1 MFTSRFSTT
10 NGVAGPRIA
19 VALTL
24 AAAMATLGVVAAASP
39 AQAAPSKNG
48 EFTLTCDN
56 GQTYTAVSP
65 PGNGNF
71 TPALAT
77 DGTRFVPVA
86 FGESTYEFT
95 EDGVVIDSGT
105 EPASAKGSSASN
117 PRATSECTFAST
129 FSYTENGKV
138 YVGTFSGS
146 ATVMI
151 TGRAKA

>member
-1 MFTSRFSTT
+1 MFTSRTSTT
-10 NGVAGPRIA
+10 NSVAGPRIVIA

-24 AAAMATLGVVAAASP
+24 AMAALSAVTAAAP
-39 AQAAPSKNG
+39 ASAAPSKNG

-56 GQTYTAVSP
+56 GKSYTAVTP

-71 TPALAT
+71 TPAMAT
-77 DGTRFVPVA
+77 DGTRFIPVA
-86 FGESTYEFT
+86 FGESTFEFT

-105 EPASAKGSSASN
+105 EPGSVKGNAARSQL
-117 PRATSECTFAST
+117 ATSECTFSST

-146 ATVMI
+146 VTAVLV
-151 TGRAKA
+151 GRTQG